1 MADDISHHSALD
13 DQDESVRIA
22 IKALG
27 EMRNGV
33 SARTES
39 NPKTLPPLSMS
50 SSSSS
55 SVKSPRLSS
64 PASSSRSRDSSL
76 VSEASS
82 SAPAFV
88 SRMSSL
94 PLLGSAMRVY
104 EQGKASSRVV
114 KYGAEMMES
123 SVKAVSRPVIDR
135 LPVNVNQLDDFACR
149 QLDRLDRYR
158 RPSSG
163 ADTAPTSS
171 NAISP
176 SSADRGRPKLR
187 TKTLDGT
194 AVEEDED
201 TTSYSSSSS
210 SKQYWKA
217 SDRDVPSWLESSSPY
232 VEPPPDSR
240 ASTPTQNGD
249 PEDDEKARSRRA
261 EASEGSERQV
271 AQRSRWQAVLL
282 EAGGLSAALSEESMR
297 RLKYCLQWLQYATAH
312 IDAQILILR
321 DFTASL
327 QPLPSSSSS
336 VARRPPISEEH
347 LRKLTAVRRDI
358 VHTIRQVVDVV
369 SKYTGGALPEPAR
382 TRVRGFILKLPQRWA
397 NKAGPATAGSSAS
410 SSAVAGLTSLS
421 ERDTVAAAAGHG
433 SGALRRPGGQRRA
446 AQRERGTGAPE
457 PGVRSGQNSRAAS
470 PSSSPRLARAA
481 LASSRHGEPTQG
493 DAVSASTAL
502 VASQRILVLATE
514 SLDMMRNVTS
524 VVKESLDRA
533 DAWVG
538 RLRTV
543 GIQRGAQEGEDISDH
558 DMAAEFGF
566 PQPEQLRHRRNEST
580 TSTAFS
586 DPDAEHDADHDI
598 DHEPSSPVFSSNT
611 STTWGSSIPSTPG
624 GGTYTPGGGGFS
636 SSAGAAPGTYSS
648 ACSSSGA
655 RASFEKGYAGYAGA
669 PSPGAIP
676 IGSMSLAS
684 RYNTPKSVAVGLP
697 EEEEEG
703 AEGEDAVKTGSTVIG
718 EVRIV
723 DAAYEDSE
731 ERGIQKMDVDV

>member
-1 MADDISHHSALD
+1 MADDDHPIANASID
-13 DQDESVRIA
+13 DQEESVRIA

-27 EMRNGV
+27 DMRSG
-33 SARTES
+33 ARADP
-39 NPKTLPPLSMS
+39 NPRTLPPLSIS
-50 SSSSS
+50 SSSTS
-55 SVKSPRLSS
+55 SVKSPRIAS
-64 PASSSRSRDSSL
+64 PTSLDTSRDRD

-158 RPSSG
+158 RPSTG
-163 ADTAPTSS
+163 ADTTTSPS
-171 NAISP
+171 ATMAISP
-176 SSADRGRPKLR
+176 TSPSSTYNTGRPKLK
-187 TKTLDGT
+187 TKTLDGS
-194 AVEEDED
+194 AIEDDED
-201 TTSYSSSSS
+201 INEGTSSYSGRR
-210 SKQYWKA
+210 WKG
-217 SDRDVPSWLESSSPY
+217 SDRGVPSWLEESMA
-232 VEPPPDSR
+232 PPPDSR
-240 ASTPTQNGD
+240 SSTPTRID
-249 PEDDEKARSRRA
+249 EDGNANHTRNISSSDTA
-261 EASEGSERQV
+261 GGTERQV

-297 RLKYCLQWLQYATAH
+297 KLKYCLQWLQYATAH

-336 VARRPPISEEH
+336 VTRRPPISEDH

-397 NKAGPATAGSSAS
+397 TKAGPVATGASAS
-410 SSAVAGLTSLS
+410 SSASAVASLS
-421 ERDTVAAAAGHG
+421 ALGERETVAAAGG
-433 SGALRRPGGQRRA
+433 LGTSALRRPGGPGQRRA
-446 AQRERGTGAPE
+446 AQRERGMGAPE
-457 PGVRSGQNSRAAS
+457 PGMRSGTSSRAQS
-470 PSSSPRLARAA
+470 PSSSPRMARAS
-481 LASSRHGEPTQG
+481 LASTRHGDAGQGG
-493 DAVSASTAL
+493 DAVSASAAL

-514 SLDMMRNVTS
+514 SLDMMRNVTG
-524 VVKESLDRA
+524 VVKDSLDRA

-543 GIQRGAQEGEDISDH
+543 GIQRGAHEGEDIPEH
-558 DMAAEFGF
+558 DIATEFGF
-566 PQPEQLRHRRNEST
+566 PRPEHTRHRRAGSA

-586 DPDAEHDADHDI
+586 DLDAEHDADRDPDI
-598 DHEPSSPVFSSNT
+598 PSSPFFSSNA
-611 STTWGSSIPSTPG
+611 SMTWGSSIPSTPG
-624 GGTYTPGGGGFS
+624 GGTYTPGGGGFG
-636 SSAGAAPGTYSS
+636 SAAGGYNAVNEGASYEKSY
-648 ACSSSGA
+648 
-655 RASFEKGYAGYAGA
+655 ASYAGA

-676 IGSMSLAS
+676 IGAMSLAS
-684 RYNTPKSVAVGLP
+684 RYNTPRSVVAGLP
-697 EEEEEG
+697 EEEEEAEGDEGDKSGSVIVREVRVVDG
-703 AEGEDAVKTGSTVIG
+703 AEEDG
-718 EVRIV
+718 
-723 DAAYEDSE
+723 E
-731 ERGIQKMDVDV
+731 ERGVQKMEVDV